1 MTLEIINI
9 SKRKNGTYRITVQD
23 TGDQVGTDEKGAP
36 IYQTYSTV
44 YSPSEGKAI
53 AKERLLKQ
61 IQERKAK
68 LQEEQS
74 IKSALESDLATL
86 KVEEV

>member
-44 YSPSEGKAI
+44 YSPSEGRAVALRRLLDQI
-53 AKERLLKQ
+53 KERKD
-61 IQERKAK
+61 KAE
-68 LQEEQS
+68 EEQN
-74 IKSALESDLATL
+74 IRSALELDLATL
-86 KVEEV
+86 KVEE